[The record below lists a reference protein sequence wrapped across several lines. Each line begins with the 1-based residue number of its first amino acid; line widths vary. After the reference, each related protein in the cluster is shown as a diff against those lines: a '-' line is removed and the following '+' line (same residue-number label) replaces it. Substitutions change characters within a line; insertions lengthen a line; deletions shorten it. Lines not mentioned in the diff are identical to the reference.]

1 MRIKTY
7 IAPSVPEAMD
17 KIRRDFGNGAVILS
31 NHRTLEGVRITV
43 GIEDNDMEAQIQD
56 ALFGTPTNQRAEK
69 IQKSLFNVGVP
80 PLLAERILDAL
91 PAILDGQDVDC
102 LTKALDK
109 VFQFSALP
117 INPTKRAFM
126 LVGASGSG
134 KTIVTA
140 KMAVKAKIAGRKIAV
155 ITTDVK
161 RAGAIEQL
169 EAFTKILDLNLI
181 KVRKAD
187 LLKNVVEENRSNSD
201 LILIDT
207 PGVNPFLSADMNL
220 LNDMLKD
227 TQGIEPILVMSA
239 GMDASESEEI
249 GGIFRKLGC
258 HRLLGT
264 RLDLSRRIGNV
275 LWAAQSNGYALT
287 DVGVSPHVSEDLFPL
302 KAKSLAELLLLES
315 KKEGVL

>member
-7 IAPSVPEAMD
+7 IAQSVPEAMN
-17 KIRRDFGNGAVILS
+17 KIRQDFGNGAVILS

-43 GIEDNDMEAQIQD
+43 GLEDNDIETQIQD
-56 ALFGTPTNQRAEK
+56 ALFGSPINQRAEK
-69 IQKSLFNVGVP
+69 IQKSLLSVGVP
-80 PLLAERILDAL
+80 ALLVERIFDAL
-91 PAILDGQDVDC
+91 PALLEEQETDS
-102 LTKALDK
+102 LAKALDK
-109 VFQFSALP
+109 VFQFSPLP
-117 INPTKRAFM
+117 VSPTKRAFM
-126 LVGASGSG
+126 LVGACGCG

-140 KMAVKAKIAGRKIAV
+140 KMAVKAKVSGRKISV

-181 KVRKAD
+181 KVRKPD
-187 LLKNVVEENRSNSD
+187 LLKNVVEENRAVSD
-201 LILIDT
+201 LILVDT
-207 PGVNPFLSADMNL
+207 PGVNPFLSADIGL

-239 GMDASESEEI
+239 GMDATESEEI
-249 GGIFRKLGC
+249 GAIFRKLGC

-264 RLDLSRRIGNV
+264 RLDLSRRIGNL

-287 DVGVSPHVSEDLFPL
+287 DIGVSPHVSEGLCPL
-302 KAKSLAELLLLES
+302 KSKSLAELLLLES
-315 KKEGVL
+315 KKEVVL